1 MAVILYNMIES
12 LERFVNSHTRYV
24 SNDKHTFVYNNID
37 QTSPLGDDQ
46 VKNLQAMDEIRDLK
60 RAHIMRLVK
69 SVR

>member
-1 MAVILYNMIES
+1 MCIRDSYITADFYDS
-12 LERFVNSHTRYV
+12 LET
-24 SNDKHTFVYNNID
+24 VYNNMD
-37 QTSPLGDDQ
+37 QTNPLGDDQ